1 MSGVVNYLIS
11 LPFSLRVAIGLFL
24 LVFVVWKLGR
34 KIILRILSVIPFL
47 VKRIFLGVYLLI
59 DTILSVLHKRI
70 GWIFVTA
77 DEQFGEV
84 CEKVDCK
91 IGEWYT
97 KWRGAQKTKVKECLL
112 IYIISCLII
121 IVPSYIETDNRM
133 IKAGENAY
141 LKCEEFIV
149 KHIRESRWYNSKK
162 ELATGNDWLK
172 KTSTNSV
179 YEGEF
184 QATLIV
190 TGLKSTLLVRDI
202 PNKEKSVTLDKLH
215 NGECVIWNGEIAFS
229 YVNNQVEMWA
239 KITLEIGIT
248 GWSRMD
254 YLYPLEYENRIYNVT
269 ESREME
275 EGWL

>member
-11 LPFSLRVAIGLFL
+11 LPFSLRVAIGVFLF
-24 LVFVVWKLGR
+24 VFVVWKLGR
-34 KIILRILSVIPFL
+34 KIILRILSIIPFL
-47 VKRIFLGVYLLI
+47 VKRIFLGIYLLI

-91 IGEWYT
+91 IERWYT
-97 KWRGAQKTKVKECLL
+97 KWRGAERAKIKECFL

-121 IVPSYIETDNRM
+121 IIPSYIETDNRI
-133 IKAGENAY
+133 IKVGENVY
-141 LKCEEFIV
+141 LKCETFIL
-149 KHIRESRWYNSKK
+149 KNIRESRWYDSQK
-162 ELATGNDWLK
+162 ELSEGKDWLQK
-172 KTSTNSV
+172 AGINGV

-184 QATLIV
+184 QTTLVV

-202 PNKEKSVTLDKLH
+202 PNKEMSVTLDKLC
-215 NGECVIWNGEIAFS
+215 NGDCVIWRGETAFS
-229 YVNNQVEMWA
+229 YVDNKVEMWA
-239 KITLEIGIT
+239 KITLENGII

-254 YLYPLEYENRIYNVT
+254 YLYPLDYENRIYYVT
-269 ESREME
+269 ESKEMGDE
-275 EGWL
+275 